1 VTAVP
6 VGRRARHLGAV
17 VALFWREW
25 RVFRRIWFAPTFG
38 SVVEPIAYLLV
49 FGYGFGAL
57 VAEAAGI
64 SYLDFMA
71 TGAAANAVLLTGLFA
86 GAFTGFFRRTADH
99 LYDGLLST
107 PIGVGDV
114 VTGEAA
120 WTAARC
126 AGVAATTVAVAWA
139 FGVNL
144 AWTAVWVPVVG
155 LIGGFMFACLGAA
168 IGARLRS
175 DQQVDVVVAG
185 VFAPMFVVS
194 WTFFPLDD
202 APAWLQWPAQVS
214 PLTHMVGLLRAAAFG
229 RSVTGDVLVNAAVLI
244 AFAALFWALAVR
256 SLRAAL
262 VD

>member
-6 VGRRARHLGAV
+6 VGRRGSDLSAV
-17 VALFWREW
+17 AALFWREW
-25 RVFRRIWFAPTFG
+25 RVFRRIWFAPAFG
-38 SVVEPIAYLLV
+38 SVVEPIVYLLV

-57 VAEAAGI
+57 VSEVAGI

-86 GAFTGFFRRTADH
+86 GAFTGFFRRTAEH

-107 PIGVGDV
+107 PIGVAHV
-114 VTGEAA
+114 IAGEAT
-120 WTAARC
+120 WTGARC
-126 AGVAATTVAVAWA
+126 AGVAVTTIAVAWA
-139 FGVNL
+139 FGVEL
-144 AWTAVWVPVVG
+144 AWSAAWVPVIGFV
-155 LIGGFMFACLGAA
+155 GGFAFACLGAA
-168 IGARLRS
+168 IGARMRS

-214 PLTHMVGLLRAAAFG
+214 PLTHLVGLLRAAALG
-229 RSVTGDVLVNAAVLI
+229 RSVAGDVLVDVVVL
-244 AFAALFWALAVR
+244 AGFTVLFWALAVR

-262 VD
+262 MD